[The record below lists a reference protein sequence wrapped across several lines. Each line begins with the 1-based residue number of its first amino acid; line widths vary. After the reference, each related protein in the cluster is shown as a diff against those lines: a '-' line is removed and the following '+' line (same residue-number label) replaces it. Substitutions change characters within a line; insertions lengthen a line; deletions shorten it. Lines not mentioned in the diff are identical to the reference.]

1 MNKGLLHLLKAN
13 IGADPVSK
21 DQISQE
27 IKKLGTTF
35 SMRKQKTEEDII
47 NMNMDLVRLNIF
59 LYCIKLI
66 SWIIDQI

>member
-59 LYCIKLI
+59 LYYIKLI
-66 SWIIDQI
+66 S

>member
-27 IKKLGTTF
+27 IKKLGTIF

-47 NMNMDLVRLNIF
+47 IMNMDLVRFNIF

-66 SWIIDQI
+66 S

>member
-1 MNKGLLHLLKAN
+1 MNRGLLHLLKAN
-13 IGADPVSK
+13 VGADPK

-47 NMNMDLVRLNIF
+47 IMNMDLVRLNNFFIA
-59 LYCIKLI
+59 
-66 SWIIDQI
+66 

>member
-1 MNKGLLHLLKAN
+1 MNRGLLHLLKEN
-13 IGADPVSK
+13 VEADPISK

-47 NMNMDLVRLNIF
+47 IMNMDLVRLNNFFIA
-59 LYCIKLI
+59 
-66 SWIIDQI
+66 

>member
-47 NMNMDLVRLNIF
+47 IMNTDLVRLNNFFIA
-59 LYCIKLI
+59 
-66 SWIIDQI
+66 

>member
-47 NMNMDLVRLNIF
+47 NMNMDLVRLNSF

-66 SWIIDQI
+66 S

>member
-1 MNKGLLHLLKAN
+1 MNRGLLHLLKAN
-13 IGADPVSK
+13 VGADPISK

-47 NMNMDLVRLNIF
+47 IMNTDLVRLNNFVIA
-59 LYCIKLI
+59 
-66 SWIIDQI
+66 

>member
-47 NMNMDLVRLNIF
+47 IMNMDLVRLNIF
-59 LYCIKLI
+59 LYYIK
-66 SWIIDQI
+66 II

>member
-1 MNKGLLHLLKAN
+1 MNRGLLHLLKAN
-13 IGADPVSK
+13 VGADPISK

-47 NMNMDLVRLNIF
+47 IMNTDLVRLNNFFIA
-59 LYCIKLI
+59 
-66 SWIIDQI
+66 

>member
-47 NMNMDLVRLNIF
+47 NMNMELVRLNIF

-66 SWIIDQI
+66 S

>member
-1 MNKGLLHLLKAN
+1 MNRGLLHLLKAN
-13 IGADPVSK
+13 VGADPISK

-47 NMNMDLVRLNIF
+47 IMNMELVRLNIF

-66 SWIIDQI
+66 P

>member
-1 MNKGLLHLLKAN
+1 MNRGLLHLLKAN
-13 IGADPVSK
+13 VGADPISK

-47 NMNMDLVRLNIF
+47 IMNMDLVGLNIF

-66 SWIIDQI
+66 P

>member
-13 IGADPVSK
+13 IGADPVTK

-27 IKKLGTTF
+27 IQELGTTF

-47 NMNMDLVRLNIF
+47 IMNMDLVRLNIF

-66 SWIIDQI
+66 S

>member
-47 NMNMDLVRLNIF
+47 IMNMDLVRLNIF
-59 LYCIKLI
+59 LYCKKLV
-66 SWIIDQI
+66 S